1 MPNLFKR
8 FTARAKAEPYQF
20 PDARELVQA
29 DEPKKEERPW
39 KPESFD
45 GLLDE
50 LLPEEQPEALEV
62 PTEEPP
68 PEDGPEAE
76 EQPET
81 PEENPVK
88 FAQIQAD
95 KLLQEARA
103 QADQILE
110 KARLDAALET
120 EKIHADAH
128 DVGYQEGYTKGL
140 AQGSRE
146 AHEAMEE
153 RAAAWEAEVG
163 KFLER
168 VGDELDRQMDDS
180 VEDLR
185 DLAMAIAEKVVGISL
200 KSSSDVICRMIQN
213 AIDKKKRREWVHI
226 YISECDA
233 KGMGQIPASLS
244 TALTALSGRVRLIPI
259 ADDEPGTC
267 IIETPDEIIDASA
280 ATQLNNIRGL
290 LMDTA
295 PSGDLGGFSM

>member
-8 FTARAKAEPYQF
+8 FTARAKAELYQF
-20 PDARELVQA
+20 PDAKELMQE
-29 DEPKKEERPW
+29 DEPKKEEHPW
-39 KPESFD
+39 TPESFD
-45 GLLDE
+45 DE
-50 LLPEEQPEALEV
+50 LPEELRPEDWPE
-62 PTEEPP
+62 PFEPP
-68 PEDGPEAE
+68 PEELPPEPELEQE
-76 EQPET
+76 EEDQ

-95 KLLQEARA
+95 KLLCDARDE
-103 QADQILE
+103 ADQILE
-110 KARLDAALET
+110 KARLDAALEV
-120 EKIHADAH
+120 EKIRAEAH
-128 DVGYQEGYTKGL
+128 DTGYQQGYTEGV
-140 AQGSRE
+140 AQGTRE

-168 VGDELDRQMDDS
+168 AGGELDRQLDDS

-244 TALTALSGRVRLIPI
+244 AALTALSGRVRLIPI

-295 PSGDLGGFSM
+295 SSGDGGFSI